1 MPTKGYGMYPN
12 DYAVGTGQ
20 GPPREASMAR
30 EWLDEL
36 REVLFGRVFRADS
49 ESGFLALVR
58 PVAPFDGRGSALVAF
73 GSLLVVIVSI
83 AAGLASLAGLL
94 AALAAI
100 YLILVHVF
108 GIRFEPPE
116 VSGFGL

>member
-1 MPTKGYGMYPN
+1 
-12 DYAVGTGQ
+12 
-20 GPPREASMAR
+20 MAR

-36 REVLFGRVFRADS
+36 RDRLFGTSFRADA
-49 ESGFLALVR
+49 EPGLLELVR
-58 PVAPFDGRGSALVAF
+58 PIPPFDGRGSALVAF
-73 GSLLVVIVSI
+73 GSLLVVIGSV
-83 AAGLASLAGLL
+83 AFGLASLAGLL

-108 GIRFEPPE
+108 GVRFEPPE